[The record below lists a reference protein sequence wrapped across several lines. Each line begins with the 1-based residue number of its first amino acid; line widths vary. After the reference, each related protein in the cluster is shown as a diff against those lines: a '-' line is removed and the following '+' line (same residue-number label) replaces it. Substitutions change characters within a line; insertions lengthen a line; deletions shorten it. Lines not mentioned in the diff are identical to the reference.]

1 MIILKDEILSNYTS
15 YRVGGKAKY
24 FIKVISNDDV
34 GVAINFAEKFS
45 MNYVLLGAGS
55 NILFM
60 DEGFDGVVIYTGLL
74 NRWLIEKDDYILVGA
89 GVKLSELVEF
99 SVERG
104 VSGFEELA
112 GIPGSVGGA
121 VNMNAGAFNTEIK
134 DVLTE
139 CVAYD
144 MVRKGIISLS
154 NADCKFGY
162 RIAEGLKNRIVLF
175 AKFKKMYGDKKY
187 LKSKVDEILKKR
199 DSKQPLEYPSCGSVF
214 KRPKG
219 DYAGRLIEECGL
231 KGYRIGGAMVSEKH
245 ANFIVNLGDAKA
257 KDILDLIEF
266 VQNEVY
272 KKFNILLEPE
282 VKIIKNI

>member
-1 MIILKDEILSNYTS
+1 MIILKDEILANYTS

-24 FIKVISNDDV
+24 FIKVINNDDV
-34 GVAINFAEKFS
+34 GVAINFAERLS

-55 NILFM
+55 NVLFM
-60 DEGFDGVVIYTGLL
+60 DEGFNGVVIYTGLL
-74 NRWLIEKDDYILVGA
+74 NRWMIEKDDYILVGA

-144 MVRKGIISLS
+144 MPRKKIINLS

-245 ANFIVNLGDAKA
+245 ANFIVNLGNAKA

-282 VKIIKNI
+282 VKIIKN

>member
-34 GVAINFAEKFS
+34 GVAINFAERLS

-74 NRWLIEKDDYILVGA
+74 NRWLIEKDNYILVGA

-99 SVERG
+99 SVDRG

>member
-34 GVAINFAEKFS
+34 GVAINFAERLS

-74 NRWLIEKDDYILVGA
+74 NRWLVEKDNYILVGA

-99 SVERG
+99 SVDRG

-231 KGYRIGGAMVSEKH
+231 KGYKIGGAMVSEKH

-282 VKIIKNI
+282 VKIIKN